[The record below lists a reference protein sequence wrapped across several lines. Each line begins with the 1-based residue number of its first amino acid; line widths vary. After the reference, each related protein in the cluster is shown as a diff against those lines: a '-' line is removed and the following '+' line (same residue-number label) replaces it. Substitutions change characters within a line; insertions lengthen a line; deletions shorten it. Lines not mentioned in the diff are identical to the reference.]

1 MYSQKA
7 LHMHN
12 ILSIERKKQIQDIQ
26 NMINIQREKQ
36 IQYLHS
42 QQIMLEYISNIN
54 NTPKIPPE
62 LKIPYL
68 PNYHHTTYE
77 EIQEFSLPIQRKPE
91 LYSVKQ
97 MTDSFEHHNMF

>member
-7 LHMHN
+7 LHMHD
-12 ILSIERKKQIQDIQ
+12 ILSVERKKQIQNIQ
-26 NMINIQREKQ
+26 NMIIKQNEKH

-42 QQIMLEYISNIN
+42 QQMMLERIYNIN
-54 NTPKIPPE
+54 NTSEIPTE

-77 EIQEFSLPIQRKPE
+77 EIQEFSLPLQRKPE

-97 MTDSFEHHNMF
+97 MTDCFEHHNMF

>member
-7 LHMHN
+7 LHLHN
-12 ILSIERKKQIQDIQ
+12 ILIMERKKQIQETQ
-26 NMINIQREKQ
+26 NMINAQREKQ
-36 IQYLHS
+36 IQEIYS
-42 QQIMLEYISNIN
+42 QQIMLEFVNNIN
-54 NTPKIPPE
+54 NGPVIPPE

-91 LYSVKQ
+91 LYSVRQ
-97 MTDSFEHHNMF
+97 MINSFEDHNMF